1 MAIVT
6 VVSKQWNRI
15 FAPKIQVHRPRTHSG
30 RISYTFH
37 KAGKAF
43 QRYHGPGRKTKRVK
57 NSGVTHLHSNKL

>member
-6 VVSKQWNRI
+6 VTPKQWAKI

-30 RISYTFH
+30 HIAYTFR

-43 QRYHGPGRKTKRVK
+43 QHYHGPGRKTKRVK
-57 NSGVTHLHSNKL
+57 NAGVTHLHSNKL